1 MAAFLGRALEGRQAR
16 RRHGTGWSPGW
27 RGAARREAGRDSWSE
42 VKHVESTKNLTL
54 TDVTLRDGSHTV
66 SHQFTPDNVRAV
78 VSGLD
83 AAGVPVI
90 EVAHGDGLGG
100 SSYQYGF
107 SLASDEELIAA
118 AVDAAKQARIAVL
131 LLPGIGVRDD
141 LRRAADLGAS
151 VARIATHVTEAD
163 IAEQHIGLAKQLGMT
178 VVGFLMMAHMGEPDL
193 MVEQA
198 RIMEGAGADVVYVTD
213 SAGALTM
220 EGVKARVSALRD
232 ALQCEVGFHAHN
244 NLGLAVGNTVTA
256 LQSGATWIDGAM
268 CGFGAGAGNAQ
279 TEAVV
284 ATLIKMGY
292 DTGVDLFKLL
302 DVADDVVRPL
312 LPRPQVLDSNSL
324 VLGFAGVYSSFLLH
338 AEKAARQFGVDPRDV
353 LVEAGRRKA
362 VGGQEDILAEIA
374 LQLASS
380 APAREG

>member
-1 MAAFLGRALEGRQAR
+1 M
-16 RRHGTGWSPGW
+16 
-27 RGAARREAGRDSWSE
+27 
-42 VKHVESTKNLTL
+42 ESTKNLTL

-292 DTGVDLFKLL
+292 DTGIDLFKLL